1 VNHEQI
7 ELLYGLFTGQNP
19 MSWIALRMLTG
30 DTAKYLGMV
39 FGVAFS
45 VLLISQQSAIFVGL
59 IDKSSASVAQV
70 ADAEIWVMDTRVQF
84 VDGARGLPDT
94 ALQRVRG
101 VPGVA
106 WAAPHLRGATTIAT
120 SGANQTSAGLVGVD
134 DSTLIG
140 LPRQVVAGSRK
151 DLNAPGAVMLDKNGW
166 QFLFKD
172 RPFQPGLELEI
183 NDVRATVVGLVE
195 TNSNFNQQVT
205 VYARYN
211 TALNYAPGGR
221 NRLSYVLV
229 RVAEGLKPEEVA
241 NRIEAETGLKAM
253 TRSAF
258 EAATQR
264 YVIFNTGIP
273 QSVGSV
279 VVLGVIVGI
288 VIVALTFSLFIRDN
302 ARQFGAL
309 RAIGVSNWQLTGMV
323 LLQGALVGAIG
334 YGIGLGAAA
343 FLIDTSAKNVAA
355 FKGFYV
361 PAEVAAV
368 AALIVVLI
376 IAFSGMGALRRVL
389 TTDPATVFR
398 G

>member
-1 VNHEQI
+1 
-7 ELLYGLFTGQNP
+7 
-19 MSWIALRMLTG
+19 MSWIALRMLIG

-59 IDKSSASVAQV
+59 IEKSSASVAQV
-70 ADAEIWVMDTRVQF
+70 ADAEIWVMDPRVQF

-94 ALQRVRG
+94 TLQRVRG

-120 SGANQTSAGLVGVD
+120 SAGNQTAAGLVGVD

-140 LPRQVVAGSRK
+140 LPRQVVAGNREA
-151 DLNAPGAVMLDKNGW
+151 LNAPGAVMLDQYGW
-166 QFLFKD
+166 TFLFKD
-172 RPFQPGLELEI
+172 RPFQPGLELEL
-183 NDVRATVVGLVE
+183 NDVRATVVGLVD
-195 TNSNFNQQVT
+195 TNSNFSQQVT
-205 VYARYN
+205 VYARYS

-221 NRLSYVLV
+221 NRLSYVIARPV
-229 RVAEGLKPEEVA
+229 EGQSPEAVAQ
-241 NRIEAETGLKAM
+241 RIEAATGLKAM
-253 TRSAF
+253 TRPAF
-258 EAATQR
+258 ESATQR

-273 QSVGSV
+273 QSFGSV
-279 VVLGVIVGI
+279 VALGVIVGI

-309 RAIGVSNWQLTGMV
+309 RAIGVSNGQLAGMV
-323 LLQGALVGAIG
+323 LLQGALVGALG
-334 YGIGLGAAA
+334 YAIGLGAAA
-343 FLIDTSAKNVAA
+343 LLIDASARNVLA

-361 PAEVAAV
+361 PREIAAV
-368 AALIVVLI
+368 AAAVVVLI
-376 IAFSGMGALRRVL
+376 ITFSGLGALRRVL